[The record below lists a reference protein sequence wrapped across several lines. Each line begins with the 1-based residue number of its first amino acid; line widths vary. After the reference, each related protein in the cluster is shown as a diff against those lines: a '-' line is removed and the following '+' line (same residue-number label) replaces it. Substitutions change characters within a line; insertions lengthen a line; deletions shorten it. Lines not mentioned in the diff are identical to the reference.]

1 MPETEDAQP
10 GLQFKVNPWVLF
22 LRKYGPIPRNDN
34 MYDESIQRSLRRS
47 RATPLAFDAP
57 YLDELLANLRGESP
71 TSVVLT
77 GTAGDGKTFLCRRV
91 WEGLGGDAD
100 TWDGDEKVREV
111 VLPSGKSLVVIK
123 DLSELREQD
132 RAILVELCEAVVD
145 SAKPRVFLVAANDGQ
160 LVEAFNQLP
169 ESIATD
175 RTRQAIEDLLV
186 GSRNELPGTALRLYN
201 LSRTSAAGLLDSIID
216 AIINHPG
223 WQGCQGCRGQLP
235 ERESRCPIWE
245 NYQRLREPL
254 FRQRLHELLELCD
267 RNDYHLP
274 IRQLLLL
281 VSNTLLGH
289 PEVKDALLRCTDVP
303 EIVHADRRDHA
314 SPYRNAFGANVPS
327 GRRSGIEAFDVLG
340 RFGIGEETSN
350 RIDNL
355 LIFGS
360 DDEALKPLFESL
372 VKNDPF
378 YGVTPRYLTVQSA
391 YLDGADEAA
400 SEEFLHALV
409 AQRQRLF
416 FALPSEHIN
425 SLRLWD
431 LTVFHFAGEY
441 LDEVLG
447 QFRAQQSPPR
457 HVIARLVRGMN
468 RVFSG
473 MLTTTDRLLVL
484 ATSGSYSQARVSRI
498 EETML
503 SVEPRRG
510 ERTTLEFVDGRV
522 VFSVYLDRDTP
533 PVRLPLHL
541 VRYEFLSRVAEG
553 ALPSSFSKECYEDLL
568 AFKSKLLREYRRV
581 VDSYG
586 ERPPEDQLHLKLLQ
600 LDTRGAVTSRPLEV
614 RLT

>member
-1 MPETEDAQP
+1 MPPTDEPHQP
-10 GLQFKVNPWVLF
+10 LQFKQNPWILF

-34 MYDESIQRSLRRS
+34 MYDESIQRSLRRTHTS
-47 RATPLAFDAP
+47 PVAFQAP
-57 YLDELLANLRGESP
+57 YLPELLANFQGTAPRS
-71 TSVVLT
+71 TILT
-77 GTAGDGKTFLCRRV
+77 GTAGDGKTFLCRKI
-91 WEGLGGDAD
+91 WEGLGGDAE
-100 TWDGDEKVREV
+100 TWDGSEKVREV
-111 VLPSGKSLVVIK
+111 MLPSGKKLVVIK
-123 DLSELREQD
+123 DLSELREED
-132 RAILVELCEAVVD
+132 RAILVEMSEAVCD
-145 SAKPRVFLVAANDGQ
+145 AAKPRVFLIAANDGQ

-169 ESIATD
+169 AGAATD
-175 RTRQAIEDLLV
+175 RARHAIEELLV
-186 GSRNELPGTALRLYN
+186 SNRTELSDIVLRLYN
-201 LSRTSAAGLLDSIID
+201 LSRTSAAQLLDSIVE
-216 AIINHPG
+216 AVINHPG

-235 ERESRCPIWE
+235 ERENRCPIWE
-245 NYQRLREPL
+245 NYQRLQAPL

-267 RNDYHLP
+267 RNEYHLP

-281 VSNTLLGH
+281 ISNIVLGH
-289 PEVKDALLRCTDVP
+289 QDAKDFLLRCVDVP
-303 EIVHADRRDHA
+303 EIVQSQRTELA
-314 SPYRNAFGANVPS
+314 SPYRNAFGMNLS
-327 GRRSGIEAFDVLG
+327 EGRRDGIEVFDVLG

-350 RIDNL
+350 RIDNM

-360 DDEALKPLFESL
+360 DDETLKPLFDAVVRS
-372 VKNDPF
+372 DPL
-378 YGVTPRYLTVQSA
+378 YGVTPRYLTLQSA
-391 YLDGADEAA
+391 YLDGSDEAA
-400 SEEFLHALV
+400 LEEFLRALA

-416 FALPSEHIN
+416 FTLPAEHIN
-425 SLRLWD
+425 TLRLWD
-431 LTVFHFAGEY
+431 LTVFHYAGEY
-441 LDEVLG
+441 LDEVVG
-447 QFRAQQSPPR
+447 QLRAQHAPPR

-498 EETML
+498 EEAML

-510 ERTTLEFVDGRV
+510 ERTTLEPIDGRV

-581 VDSYG
+581 VDAYG
-586 ERPPEDQLHLKLLQ
+586 ESPPEDQLHLKLLQ